1 MQSGVG
7 VVVGGGGKSNP
18 GTPEDDSRRGSKDSD
33 ESNATGDPADAS
45 SGLVRAL
52 RGAPPEVRDYV
63 LRNLERA
70 ERKADAA
77 DERARVAEE
86 ERAREA
92 EQSAREAEERAQEA
106 KRAREAEQRAREAEE
121 RAREAEERAQ
131 EAKRAREAEQ
141 RAREAEERAERLAA
155 QQCCCVVA

>member
-7 VVVGGGGKSNP
+7 VGGGGGGGGMSNP

-77 DERARVAEE
+77 DERADEARQ
-86 ERAREA
+86 RAKEA
-92 EQSAREAEERAQEA
+92 EEERAQEA

-121 RAREAEERAQ
+121 RARET
-131 EAKRAREAEQ
+131 EQ
-141 RAREAEERAERLAA
+141 RARVAEERAERLAA
-155 QQCCCVVA
+155 QQRCCVVA

>member
-7 VVVGGGGKSNP
+7 VGGGGGGMSNP

-70 ERKADAA
+70 E
-77 DERARVAEE
+77 

-92 EQSAREAEERAQEA
+92 EEERAQEA
-106 KRAREAEQRAREAEE
+106 KRAREAEQRAREAE
-121 RAREAEERAQ
+121 
-131 EAKRAREAEQ
+131 K
-141 RAREAEERAERLAA
+141 RAERLAA
-155 QQCCCVVA
+155 QQRCCVVA

>member
-7 VVVGGGGKSNP
+7 VGGGGGGMSNP

-33 ESNATGDPADAS
+33 ECNATGDPADAS

-77 DERARVAEE
+77 DERADEARQ
-86 ERAREA
+86 RAKEA
-92 EQSAREAEERAQEA
+92 EEERAQEA
-106 KRAREAEQRAREAEE
+106 KRAREAEQRAREAE
-121 RAREAEERAQ
+121 
-131 EAKRAREAEQ
+131 K
-141 RAREAEERAERLAA
+141 RAERLAA
-155 QQCCCVVA
+155 QQRCCVVA

>member
-7 VVVGGGGKSNP
+7 VGGGGGGISNP
-18 GTPEDDSRRGSKDSD
+18 GTPADDSRRGSKDLD

-70 ERKADAA
+70 E
-77 DERARVAEE
+77 

-92 EQSAREAEERAQEA
+92 EEERAQEA
-106 KRAREAEQRAREAEE
+106 KRAREAEQRAREAE
-121 RAREAEERAQ
+121 
-131 EAKRAREAEQ
+131 K
-141 RAREAEERAERLAA
+141 RAERLAA
-155 QQCCCVVA
+155 QQRCCVVA

>member
-7 VVVGGGGKSNP
+7 VGGGGGGMSKP
-18 GTPEDDSRRGSKDSD
+18 GTPEDSRRGSKDSD

-77 DERARVAEE
+77 DERAR
-86 ERAREA
+86 EA
-92 EQSAREAEERAQEA
+92 E
-106 KRAREAEQRAREAEE
+106 
-121 RAREAEERAQ
+121 EERAQ

-155 QQCCCVVA
+155 QQRCCVVA

>member
-7 VVVGGGGKSNP
+7 VVVGGGGMSNP

-70 ERKADAA
+70 E
-77 DERARVAEE
+77 

-92 EQSAREAEERAQEA
+92 EEERAQEA

-121 RAREAEERAQ
+121 RARET
-131 EAKRAREAEQ
+131 EQ

-155 QQCCCVVA
+155 QQRCCVVA